1 MVDREKE
8 IICEPEE
15 KKFNSNLI
23 IDQESNKI
31 PEDSTISEKRGFDLD
46 YLDWII
52 DKGWLRI
59 KK

>member
-15 KKFNSNLI
+15 KKFKSNLI
-23 IDQESNKI
+23 INK
-31 PEDSTISEKRGFDLD
+31 EQNSISEKCTMNEKGSFDLD

-52 DKGWLRI
+52 DKGWLRV

>member
-1 MVDREKE
+1 MVEHKKKM
-8 IICEPEE
+8 IIEPEE
-15 KKFNSNLI
+15 KNFNSSLI
-23 IDQESNKI
+23 IDNESNKI
-31 PEDSTISEKRGFDLD
+31 SKESAISQENGFDLD